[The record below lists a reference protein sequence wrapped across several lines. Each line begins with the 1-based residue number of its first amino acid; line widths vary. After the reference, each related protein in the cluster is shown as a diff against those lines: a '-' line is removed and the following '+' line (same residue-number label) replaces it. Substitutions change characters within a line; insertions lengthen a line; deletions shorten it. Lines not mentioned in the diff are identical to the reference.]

1 MNDTTLDEHY
11 LDQQLTFGDVFAI
24 VKGKM
29 ANKIPMTT
37 AKEEWCEDII
47 EDAVDLFG
55 YDFVF
60 SENK

>member
-1 MNDTTLDEHY
+1 MALDEYY

-29 ANKIPMTT
+29 ANKLPMTT
-37 AKEEWCEDII
+37 AKEEFLEDVI

-60 SENK
+60 GKEIKQ

>member
-1 MNDTTLDEHY
+1 MDDTTFDEFY

-29 ANKIPMTT
+29 ANKLPMTT
-37 AKEEWCEDII
+37 AKEEFLEDVI

-55 YDFVF
+55 YSFVF
-60 SENK
+60 GE

>member
-1 MNDTTLDEHY
+1 MNDTTLDEYY

-37 AKEEWCEDII
+37 AKENVMEDFIN
-47 EDAVDLFG
+47 DWVDIFG
-55 YDFVF
+55 YD
-60 SENK
+60 SL

>member
-1 MNDTTLDEHY
+1 MNDTTLDEY
-11 LDQQLTFGDVFAI
+11 CLDQQLTFGDVFAI

-37 AKEEWCEDII
+37 AKEEFLEDVIS
-47 EDAVDLFG
+47 DAVELFG

-60 SENK
+60 NK